1 MKGVKEVPFDQ
12 TARSP
17 IQNVS
22 DERMS
27 NMGHVNSDLVRPAS
41 LQVKFDMAVSG

>member
-1 MKGVKEVPFDQ
+1 MKEVAFNQ

-22 DERMS
+22 DQRVS
-27 NMGHVNSDLVRPAS
+27 DMGHVNSDLVSAAS
-41 LQVKFDMAVSG
+41 LQVKFDKAVSG

>member
-1 MKGVKEVPFDQ
+1 MKEVPFNQ

-27 NMGHVNSDLVRPAS
+27 NMGHVNSDLVSPAG
-41 LQVKFDMAVSG
+41 LQVKFDKAVSG